1 MEYMSDDSTY
11 IRAKFTEI
19 NKSIERLTDTV
30 NKMVDAISIISE
42 VRDEIGEL
50 RLQVAANAET
60 LEELKVAT
68 KQKPV
73 QRPVVE
79 EKKELT
85 EKQELSNAKSV
96 LENLESQVRDG
107 AIASELADRISEAAH
122 SVENAIGSGSLT
134 IKMDRWRRILRT
146 YSRVDS
152 INPNDIRKLKAD
164 IRDWIKEIDA
174 KQ

>member
-1 MEYMSDDSTY
+1 MSDDSTY

-19 NKSIERLTDTV
+19 NKSIERLTETV

-50 RLQVAANAET
+50 RLQVAANGER
-60 LEELKVAT
+60 LQELKAAT

-85 EKQELSNAKSV
+85 GKQQLSNAKSV
-96 LENLESQVRDG
+96 LENLESQVKNG
-107 AIASELADRISEAAH
+107 AIASELANRISEAAD
-122 SVENAIGSGSLT
+122 SVEKAIGSGSLT
-134 IKMDRWRRILRT
+134 IKMDRWRRILKT

-152 INPNDIRKLKAD
+152 INPNDIMKLKAD
-164 IRDWIKEIDA
+164 IRDWIREIDA